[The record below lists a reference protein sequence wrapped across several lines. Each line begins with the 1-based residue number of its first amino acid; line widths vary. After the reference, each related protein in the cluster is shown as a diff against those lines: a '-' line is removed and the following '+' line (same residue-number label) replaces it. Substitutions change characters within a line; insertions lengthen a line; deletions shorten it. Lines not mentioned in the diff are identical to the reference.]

1 MLERG
6 LSFDMILLDI
16 TSGDTGVF
24 GFIRKVKGY
33 FASIPLLVLTD
44 SSIAQEVA
52 VLELG
57 VADIQ
62 SVPVNA
68 SLLRHRMI
76 NLLTRQEMMKAIQSG
91 TVQHDE
97 ISGFM
102 LRPAFLSVANELIR
116 TSPSGAYMM
125 VCFDVADFKLIN
137 TRLGQ
142 EHGDRLLRQLSD
154 ALRHVTD
161 NLRTAQTRAKADRF
175 YALLPNDEAL
185 IYAFRKGYEE
195 AIEHNLSVRFGL
207 YLVTDRE
214 ESVGDMMNKALLAM
228 ESLKG
233 TVNRSVAWYQEEM
246 MQFFLLKRQII
257 EDLPA
262 ALEAGQVTP
271 WFQPKYNYAAK
282 QWCGAEALARW
293 VHPQYHLIS
302 PDVFIPVLEK
312 AELFTRLDLFILEQV
327 CAHQR
332 RWKNMGLMTLRVSV
346 NLSQMDF
353 LHNDIT
359 DRILNVVDRYGMTGA
374 DIRFEITETAYI
386 QNADILKNFIRRV
399 HHRGFLLDMDDFG
412 SGYSSLNM
420 LDELEVDA
428 VKLDA
433 KMTHGS
439 GEGKR
444 SNHVLGAIVRL
455 SGWLKMDILAEGV
468 ESKEQA
474 EYLCGLGCVYMQG
487 YYFSKPLPALD
498 YEKLLGQQNLEQGN
512 PLPLERIEHGLTL
525 NNDTSIDIHDIST
538 FLQVIGT
545 IYPLIISQNYSK
557 NKYYIMEYDHF
568 STTSC
573 SSSGHYDDLIAQGT
587 SSFHPDD
594 RDSFSATFHMETV
607 LDAFERGLSQLTHE
621 GRQLGDDGIYRW
633 IRTRVYLYRDQD
645 GDLKGYTL
653 SRNMEEL
660 THREP
665 ADGLYKGKAHS

>member
-1 MLERG
+1 
-6 LSFDMILLDI
+6 
-16 TSGDTGVF
+16 
-24 GFIRKVKGY
+24 
-33 FASIPLLVLTD
+33 
-44 SSIAQEVA
+44 
-52 VLELG
+52 
-57 VADIQ
+57 
-62 SVPVNA
+62 
-68 SLLRHRMI
+68 
-76 NLLTRQEMMKAIQSG
+76 
-91 TVQHDE
+91 
-97 ISGFM
+97 
-102 LRPAFLSVANELIR
+102 
-116 TSPSGAYMM
+116 
-125 VCFDVADFKLIN
+125 
-137 TRLGQ
+137 LGQ

-154 ALRHVTD
+154 VLRHVTD

-195 AIEHNLSVRFGL
+195 AIEHNLSVHFGL
-207 YLVTDRE
+207 YPVTDRA
-214 ESVGDMMNKALLAM
+214 ESVVDMMNKALLAM
-228 ESLKG
+228 ESIKG
-233 TVNRSVAWYQEEM
+233 TFNRSVAWYQEEM
-246 MQFFLLKRQII
+246 MQSFLLKRQIV

-262 ALEAGQVTP
+262 ALEQGQVTA

-282 QWCGAEALARW
+282 QWCGAEALDRW
-293 VHPQYHLIS
+293 IHPQYNLIS

-312 AELFTRLDLFILEQV
+312 AELITKLDLFILEQV
-327 CAHQR
+327 CAYQR
-332 RWKNMGLMTLRVSV
+332 RWKDMGLMTLRVSV

-353 LHNDIT
+353 LHDDIT
-359 DRILNVVDRYGMTGA
+359 DMILNVVDRYGMTGA

-386 QNADILKNFIRRV
+386 QNADILKRFIRRV

-412 SGYSSLNM
+412 SGYSSLSM

-433 KMTHGS
+433 KMTCRS

-444 SNHVLGAIVRL
+444 SSHVLGSIVRL

-474 EYLCGLGCVYMQG
+474 EYLYSLGCVYMQG
-487 YYFSKPLPALD
+487 YYFSKPLPASD
-498 YEKLLGQQNLEQGN
+498 YEKLLGQQNFGQGN

-573 SSSGHYDDLIAQGT
+573 SSSGNYDDLIAQGT
-587 SSFHPDD
+587 ASFHPDD
-594 RDSFSATFHMETV
+594 RDSFSATFHMETI
-607 LDAFERGLSQLTHE
+607 LDAFERGLNQLTHE

-633 IRTRVYLYRDQD
+633 IRTRVYLYMDKD

-660 THREP
+660 IHRES
-665 ADGLYKGKAHS
+665 ADGL